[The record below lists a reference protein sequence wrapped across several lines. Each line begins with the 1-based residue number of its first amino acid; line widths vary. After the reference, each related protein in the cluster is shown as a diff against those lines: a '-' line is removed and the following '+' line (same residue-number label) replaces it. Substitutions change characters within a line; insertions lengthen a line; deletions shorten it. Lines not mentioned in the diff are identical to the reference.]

1 MLVPFGVCFW
11 DRRVLG
17 DAAGLDRHGDGA
29 HFNVNILKGYS
40 NNGGIMVKLRDDQ
53 ILQIITTICQRNGC
67 EIKKIDLERH
77 KVDIDGPLDA
87 QENCHY
93 ELIAFLD

>member
-1 MLVPFGVCFW
+1 
-11 DRRVLG
+11 
-17 DAAGLDRHGDGA
+17 
-29 HFNVNILKGYS
+29 
-40 NNGGIMVKLRDDQ
+40 MVKLRDDQ

-67 EIKKIDLERH
+67 KIKKIDLKRH